1 MHRIHITHTTWKV
14 ITKRTAWM
22 RRSGYD
28 GRDERKRPPRSSAAA
43 QERGCGMVGAGPSS
57 PTADACGARR
67 ARQAPRGSRATA
79 DMVPIPGLPATIARG
94 MAGFRAL
101 CGRRDGVAPV
111 SRDVSGLVLS
121 PNQTWQGLDARQVWD
136 RDPPSRRARPAAVCE
151 AGGESPAVIT
161 RPRVPVARD
170 HHGRGRE
177 VISRD
182 GTLAPHARG
191 RRLFGLAWAY
201 ADVPRRTAR
210 VHPVSTAVGAPRP
223 VMEGLETVG
232 PAPQARHEEN
242 AEVEATSRDRARPLE
257 AARKRSREV
266 L

>member
-1 MHRIHITHTTWKV
+1 M
-14 ITKRTAWM
+14 
-22 RRSGYD
+22 G
-28 GRDERKRPPRSSAAA
+28 
-43 QERGCGMVGAGPSS
+43 GAGPSS

-79 DMVPIPGLPATIARG
+79 HLVPIPGLPAMIARG

-101 CGRRDGVAPV
+101 VGRREGVAPV
-111 SRDVSGLVLS
+111 SREVSGLVLR

-151 AGGESPAVIT
+151 AGGESPAVLT
-161 RPRVPVARD
+161 RPRGQVARAP
-170 HHGRGRE
+170 HGRGRE
-177 VISRD
+177 VSSRE
-182 GTLAPHARG
+182 GPRAPPERG
-191 RRLFGLAWAY
+191 RRLLGLAWAD
-201 ADVPRRTAR
+201 AAVPRRTAR
-210 VHPVSTAVGAPRP
+210 VHPVSPAVGAPRP

-232 PAPQARHEEN
+232 PAPQARHEEH

-257 AARKRSREV
+257 AARKRSRER